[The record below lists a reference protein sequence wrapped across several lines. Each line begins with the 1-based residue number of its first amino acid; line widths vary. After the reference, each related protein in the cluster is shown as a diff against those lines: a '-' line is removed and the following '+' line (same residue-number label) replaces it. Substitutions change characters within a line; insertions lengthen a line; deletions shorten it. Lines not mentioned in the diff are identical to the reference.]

1 MRTRLRPSATPAAAV
16 GAAVLLVAAC
26 AGRPAPDWKSS
37 AQAALERAVA
47 ADLAG
52 EARVAQAEYAQARNE
67 LARTGRAD
75 LVARAELTRCAVR
88 TASLSPEA
96 CDGFEALRGDS
107 GTAERAYADYLAG
120 RAADAALLPPQ
131 HRPFAS
137 PALEG
142 DAAAVALRGVA
153 DPLARLVAAGVL
165 VRRGATNR
173 AAIEVA
179 VDTASDQGWRR
190 PLLAWLTLQRT
201 LAEQAG
207 DTAAADRLR
216 RRIELV
222 AGQR

>member
-1 MRTRLRPSATPAAAV
+1 
-16 GAAVLLVAAC
+16 
-26 AGRPAPDWKSS
+26 
-37 AQAALERAVA
+37 
-47 ADLAG
+47 
-52 EARVAQAEYAQARNE
+52 
-67 LARTGRAD
+67 
-75 LVARAELTRCAVR
+75 
-88 TASLSPEA
+88 
-96 CDGFEALRGDS
+96 
-107 GTAERAYADYLAG
+107 
-120 RAADAALLPPQ
+120 
-131 HRPFAS
+131 
-137 PALEG
+137 
-142 DAAAVALRGVA
+142 
-153 DPLARLVAAGVL
+153 VL

>member
-1 MRTRLRPSATPAAAV
+1 VA
-16 GAAVLLVAAC
+16 GAAREA
-26 AGRPAPDWKSS
+26 S
-37 AQAALERAVA
+37 
-47 ADLAG
+47 ADLGA
-52 EARVAQAEYAQARNE
+52 
-67 LARTGRAD
+67 L
-75 LVARAELTRCAVR
+75 RAEVEANLRK
-88 TASLSPEA
+88 ASRMIDELN
-96 CDGFEALRGDS
+96 R
-107 GTAERAYADYLAG
+107 RW
-120 RAADAALLPPQ
+120 
-131 HRPFAS
+131 PFAA

>member
-1 MRTRLRPSATPAAAV
+1 MA
-16 GAAVLLVAAC
+16 GAAHEASADLGALRAEVEANLRKASRMIDELKRRWPVAA
-26 AGRPAPDWKSS
+26 
-37 AQAALERAVA
+37 
-47 ADLAG
+47 
-52 EARVAQAEYAQARNE
+52 
-67 LARTGRAD
+67 
-75 LVARAELTRCAVR
+75 
-88 TASLSPEA
+88 
-96 CDGFEALRGDS
+96 
-107 GTAERAYADYLAG
+107 
-120 RAADAALLPPQ
+120 
-131 HRPFAS
+131 

-153 DPLARLVAAGVL
+153 NPLARLVAAGVL

>member
-1 MRTRLRPSATPAAAV
+1 MTRATGRLLRVAPVAL
-16 GAAVLLVAAC
+16 LLVAAC
-26 AGRPAPDWKSS
+26 ASGPPVPDWQSN
-37 AQAALERAVA
+37 AAEALQRAVA
-47 ADLAG
+47 VYLAG
-52 EARVAQAEYAQARNE
+52 DTRLGDAEFGRARSE

-75 LVARAELTRCAVR
+75 QVARVELTRCAVR

-107 GTAERAYADYLAG
+107 GAAERAYADYLAG
-120 RAADAALLPPQ
+120 RTADAALLPPQ
-131 HRPFAS
+131 HRPFAA

-165 VRRGATNR
+165 FRRGATNR

-207 DTAAADRLR
+207 DAAAADRLR